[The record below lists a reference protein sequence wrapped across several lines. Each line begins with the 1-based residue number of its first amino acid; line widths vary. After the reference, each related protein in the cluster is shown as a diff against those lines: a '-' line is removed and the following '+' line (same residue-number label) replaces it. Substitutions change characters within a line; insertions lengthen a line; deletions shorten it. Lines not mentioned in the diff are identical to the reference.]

1 MTAYDLQII
10 SVVLTFIYAT
20 ATLWAIII
28 GSRQV
33 RTSISISN
41 KEKALDAYIEFS
53 EKYAE
58 LSRLSHDIEVRFQKG
73 DKTLQDY
80 DIKFFFNAVWVL
92 QLQEWEFFQARIL
105 PVRIFTQWMM
115 HTHEYLLSDKV
126 KSFYGAR
133 GRVMTITA
141 KDGFEKYGR
150 RVLRFHPDFIAF
162 IAKLEAIPYAPG
174 TEVAQTFVQVES
186 LVKSVVQDD
195 TYWKI

>member
-80 DIKFFFNAVWVL
+80 DIKFFFNAFWVL
-92 QLQEWEFFQARIL
+92 QLQEWEFFQQL
-105 PVRIFTQWMM
+105 
-115 HTHEYLLSDKV
+115 
-126 KSFYGAR
+126 
-133 GRVMTITA
+133 
-141 KDGFEKYGR
+141 
-150 RVLRFHPDFIAF
+150 
-162 IAKLEAIPYAPG
+162 
-174 TEVAQTFVQVES
+174 
-186 LVKSVVQDD
+186 
-195 TYWKI
+195 